1 MSITIKVDYRDADGQ
16 WQPIEL
22 DDDGYLAGH
31 EVARVHLWGAPIMHT
46 LGLTLLPQ
54 LANGQPLLVDDTL
67 MLDQLE
73 NEARIVLDNIVLIIN
88 NTTYPK
94 NHSILIQRA
103 ENILQ
108 AALNAKAYNGR
119 VWIG

>member
-1 MSITIKVDYRDADGQ
+1 MSITIKVDYRDADGH

-22 DDDGYLAGH
+22 DDEGHLAGH
-31 EVARVHLWGAPIMHT
+31 EVARVQLWGAPIMHQ

-54 LANGQPLLVDDTL
+54 LANGQPLIVENAAQ
-67 MLDQLE
+67 LDQLAT
-73 NEARIVLDNIVLIIN
+73 EARIVLDNIVLITD

-94 NHSILIQRA
+94 DRHILIQRA
-103 ENILQ
+103 ENILY
-108 AALNAKAYNGR
+108 AAMNAQAYNGR